1 MGQKY
6 DAFALLKC
14 RLVLLNLHIVAAKGM
29 KSLKY
34 SCNGL
39 MLNEELYE
47 YFNYKMKLERIELFQ
62 F

>member
-1 MGQKY
+1 M
-6 DAFALLKC
+6 
-14 RLVLLNLHIVAAKGM
+14 NLHTVTAKG
-29 KSLKY
+29 KKFLKY

-47 YFNYKMKLERIELFQ
+47 YFNYKMRLERIELFQ

>member
-6 DAFALLKC
+6 NAFALRKC
-14 RLVLLNLHIVAAKGM
+14 RPVLLNLHILTAKSM

-34 SCNGL
+34 SCSGL

-47 YFNYKMKLERIELFQ
+47 YFNYKMRLERIELFQ